1 MNIVKLD
8 EVKDLY
14 TDLVYRDGKPYL
26 IPMKLFCEKHAR
38 EFLTTTDQVFTED
51 TVKSVTEH
59 MHRSLP
65 EIYIEG
71 NIYTIGRL
79 INLLVR
85 EKYDVF
91 DLIGAGQ
98 AINLYDSES

>member
-1 MNIVKLD
+1 MNIVKLN

-26 IPMKLFCEKHAR
+26 IPMKFFNEEHAR

-91 DLIGAGQ
+91 DLIGAGE
-98 AINLYDSES
+98 ALNLYDSES

>member
-1 MNIVKLD
+1 
-8 EVKDLY
+8 
-14 TDLVYRDGKPYL
+14 
-26 IPMKLFCEKHAR
+26 
-38 EFLTTTDQVFTED
+38 
-51 TVKSVTEH
+51 
-59 MHRSLP
+59 MHKSLP

-91 DLIGAGQ
+91 DLIGAGE
-98 AINLYDSES
+98 AFNIHDFES

>member
-26 IPMKLFCEKHAR
+26 IPMKLFNEEHAR

-98 AINLYDSES
+98 ALNLYDSES

>member
-1 MNIVKLD
+1 
-8 EVKDLY
+8 
-14 TDLVYRDGKPYL
+14 
-26 IPMKLFCEKHAR
+26 
-38 EFLTTTDQVFTED
+38 
-51 TVKSVTEH
+51 

-91 DLIGAGQ
+91 DLIGAGE
-98 AINLYDSES
+98 ALNLYDSES